1 MVKMAIERIHVTRI
15 IKGVFGLIEK
25 SFVQGLF
32 KKVQMRGAQ
41 KTEPRGVY
49 RHTSSGAVCSATRQ
63 MSVFQQL
70 LFAALL
76 VLLAGCV
83 QGVFAAEAAP
93 MAFVE
98 SQIKAHAGQ
107 TGVYVLDTGMEALL
121 ARAWLSENARKSIDV
136 QYFIWS
142 ADNIGILA
150 AEALLSA
157 AERGVHVRVLV
168 DDIMIDAPDKA
179 LLALAKH
186 PNIDIRIYNPRV
198 SVGVPLQKRL
208 LNLLTDFRGL
218 NQRMHDKTLV
228 VDGKIAITGGRNM
241 AAEYFDYNHE
251 YNFRDREALLLGEAV
266 KDIHAGFECFWNSSL
281 SVRVEELYDGL
292 GLMQKNVSV
301 NSGEIREIYR
311 WLHEY
316 ANSPENFAPE
326 VRAAIT
332 NVPSS
337 FAAMAR
343 RMIWDKVEFIRD
355 RPGKNDD
362 IISLDGGGQT
372 SLALANLALSAK
384 ERIVIQSP
392 YLVLSD
398 RALEVFRR
406 IIARGVRVRINT
418 NSMASNDNFPAFS
431 GYRSQREQLLK
442 MGMQIYEYKP
452 APDIQKK
459 LMQRIPVLK
468 SKTPIFTLHAK
479 TMVIDAKTVY
489 IGTFNFDP
497 RSENL
502 NTEVGVVIRNPE
514 LAREVEAAIETDM
527 APGNS
532 WDAARDNPDQ
542 YVSPG
547 TRTKVRLYQ
556 LLPLNP
562 LL

>member
-1 MVKMAIERIHVTRI
+1 MTGMLRK
-15 IKGVFGLIEK
+15 VFALLLALI
-25 SFVQGLF
+25 SGC
-32 KKVQMRGAQ
+32 A
-41 KTEPRGVY
+41 
-49 RHTSSGAVCSATRQ
+49 SGA
-63 MSVFQQL
+63 
-70 LFAALL
+70 
-76 VLLAGCV
+76 
-83 QGVFAAEAAP
+83 FAAESAP

-98 SQIKAHAGQ
+98 SQIKAHPGQ

-121 ARAWLSENARKSIDV
+121 ARAWLAENARKSIDV

-142 ADNIGILA
+142 TDNIGILA
-150 AEALLSA
+150 AEALLRA
-157 AERGVHVRVLV
+157 ADRGVHVRVLV
-168 DDIMIDAPDKA
+168 DDILIDAPDKA
-179 LLALAKH
+179 LLALARH

-198 SVGVPLQKRL
+198 SVGVPLQKRIM
-208 LNLLTDFRGL
+208 NLVTNFRGL

-228 VDGKIAITGGRNM
+228 VDGKIGITGGRNM

-266 KDIHAGFECFWNSSL
+266 KEIHASFECFWNSEL
-281 SVRVEELYDGL
+281 SVRVEELYDGW

-301 NSGEIREIYR
+301 NVGEIRDIYR
-311 WLHEY
+311 WLHKY
-316 ANSPENFAPE
+316 AKSPENFAPE

-337 FAAMAR
+337 FAGMSR
-343 RMIWDKVEFIRD
+343 RIIWDKVEFIRD

-362 IISLDGGGQT
+362 VISLDGGGQT
-372 SLALANLALSAK
+372 AEALADLALGAK

-398 RALEVFRR
+398 RAIELFRR
-406 IIARGVRVRINT
+406 IIARGVKVRINT
-418 NSMASNDNFPAFS
+418 NSLASNDNYPAFS
-431 GYRSQREQLLK
+431 GYRSQRGQLLK
-442 MGMQIYEYKP
+442 MGLQIYEYKS
-452 APDIQKK
+452 APEIQKK
-459 LMQRIPVLK
+459 LMKRIPVLK
-468 SKTPIFTLHAK
+468 SKAPIFTLHAK
-479 TMVIDAKTVY
+479 TMVVDGKTVY
-489 IGTFNFDP
+489 IGTYNFDP

-502 NTEVGVVIRNPE
+502 NTEAGVVIRNPV

-547 TRTKVRLYQ
+547 ARTKVRLYQ
-556 LLPLNP
+556 LLPLKP